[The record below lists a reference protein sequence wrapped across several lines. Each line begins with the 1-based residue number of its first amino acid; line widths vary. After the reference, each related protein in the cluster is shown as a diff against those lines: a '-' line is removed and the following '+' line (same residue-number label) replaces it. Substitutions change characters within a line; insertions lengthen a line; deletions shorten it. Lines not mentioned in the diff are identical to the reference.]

1 MYRVDYGFE
10 PQNLNMRYGEN
21 GCVCLSVGD
30 QGIARATWQ
39 GLCEDRNE
47 STCHLFIKG
56 RSEYGN
62 FVAGIERYYF
72 PEEYQQVLFSIP
84 RDATIKV
91 RITEDGSAYVRDMYV
106 AGEPI
111 LEYARRNSSASQ
123 R

>member
-1 MYRVDYGFE
+1 
-10 PQNLNMRYGEN
+10 
-21 GCVCLSVGD
+21 
-30 QGIARATWQ
+30 
-39 GLCEDRNE
+39 
-47 STCHLFIKG
+47 
-56 RSEYGN
+56 
-62 FVAGIERYYF
+62 VAGIERYYF